1 MRPIDAL
8 TDIDRTTIA
17 SYISIYGNAECAPM
31 EFTLREWNKNKT
43 RLFKAFGHKLRISKR
58 ISIPKDTK
66 ILTSELDAI
75 YHPYIF
81 WYKEDVLNY
90 VANFEKNTKF
100 INNEFIED
108 VLLFWAKKNYCMQD
122 LFTLSRLFLHKNLIK
137 GYLCFLDISQSY
149 HFRDFKCTI
158 KNGMKTIRTIQKVLK
173 ATHYPHMDLFDVWRN
188 QVSLIQTSD
197 VIQAKLVLSL
207 HPIDFLTMSD
217 NACNWSSCM
226 SWSHTGCYH
235 AGTLEMMN
243 SNMVAV
249 AYLESD
255 TEYALH
261 LNETGEVYPIPNKS
275 WRSLVFIHKDIIVCG
290 KSYPYH
296 KKNLCFQ
303 VLDFVRDIVKTN
315 VNWNYK
321 FINQEY
327 QDMKNI
333 EGNYYLRDWFNPYYD
348 KRRKHHT
355 ITFYTNGMYND
366 IIESK
371 YPHYYCCR
379 NYVEEPLKICLSGP
393 ATCICCG
400 KRLNENDRN
409 DIMSY
414 DDLGQ
419 EKICWECRSKR
430 RCRTCEKIYFDLK
443 YHTREG
449 DYCSDECVADTII
462 FPNRN
467 HTTCTK
473 EALQF
478 DYNSIVALFF
488 NKDND
493 FELTSSN
500 MFTIVDSF
508 KNINKRGIN
517 SWINTIQMKYPNVFT
532 VYRIPARLTGWRYAD
547 ASRWDANYTSRTSDG
562 YYNLCLYDRNYRNNS
577 HLEQNILDLQ
587 FRVPLLDYLKG
598 GENV

>member
-17 SYISIYGNAECAPM
+17 SYISIYGDAECAPM
-31 EFTLREWNKNKT
+31 EITLREWNSNKT
-43 RLFKAFGHKLRISKR
+43 RLFKAFGHKLRISKQ

-66 ILTSELDAI
+66 ILTSQLDAI

-90 VANFEKNTKF
+90 ITNFEENTKL

-108 VLLFWAKKNYCMQD
+108 VLLFWAKKNYCIQD
-122 LFTLSRLFLHKNLIK
+122 LFTLSRLFLHKNLVK
-137 GYLCFLDISQSY
+137 GYLCFLDISQPY
-149 HFRDFKCTI
+149 HFYDFKCTI

-226 SWSHTGCYH
+226 SWSRTGCYH

-243 SNMVAV
+243 SNVVAV

-315 VNWNYK
+315 VNWNYN

-333 EGNYYLRDWFNPYYD
+333 EGNYYLRDWFDPYYD

-379 NYVEEPLKICLSGP
+379 NYVEHPLKICLSGP

-400 KRLNENDRN
+400 KRLNENDKN
-409 DIMSY
+409 DIYSY

-419 EKICWECRSKR
+419 EKICWDCKSTH
-430 RCRTCEKIYFDLK
+430 RCRTCGKIHYDMK

-449 DYCSDECVADTII
+449 NYCSDECMKDTII

-467 HTTCTK
+467 RVTCNK
-473 EALQF
+473 DALQF
-478 DYNSIVALFF
+478 GSQSILAMFY
-488 NKDND
+488 DSND
-493 FELTSSN
+493 TLSSTDL
-500 MFTIVDSF
+500 FTISESF
-508 KNINKRGIN
+508 KSINKIDIN
-517 SWINTIQMKYPNVFT
+517 SWINMIQQKYPNIFA
-532 VYRIPARLTGWRYAD
+532 VYRVPARLTGYKYAD
-547 ASRWDANYTSRTSDG
+547 VSSWDATYKAKTNDSFYTLCM
-562 YYNLCLYDRNYRNNS
+562 YNRQLRSNDRI
-577 HLEQNILDLQ
+577 EKNILNLKEYM
-587 FRVPLLDYLKG
+587 PLLDFLKG
-598 GENV
+598 GDN

>member
-17 SYISIYGNAECAPM
+17 SYISIYGNAECGPM

-43 RLFKAFGHKLRISKR
+43 RLFKAFGRKLRVSKQ
-58 ISIPKDTK
+58 ISIPKD
-66 ILTSELDAI
+66 IALITSELDNI

-81 WYKEDVLNY
+81 WYKEDIQDY
-90 VANFEKNTKF
+90 
-100 INNEFIED
+100 INHPENASPMIRNEFIQR
-108 VLLFWAKKNYCMQD
+108 VLLFWARKDYCRQD
-122 LFTLSRLFLHKNLIK
+122 LYTLSRLFLHKNLVK
-137 GYLCFLDISQSY
+137 GYICSLESDEPY
-149 HFRDFKCTI
+149 HFHDFKCTI

-173 ATHYPHMDLFDVWRN
+173 ATKYPKMELFEEWRN
-188 QVSLIQTSD
+188 KVSLVQTSD
-197 VIQAKLVLSL
+197 IIHAKLVLSI
-207 HPIDFLTMSD
+207 HPIDFMTMSD

-226 SWSHTGCYH
+226 SWSNHGCYH

-243 SNMVAV
+243 SNLAAV

-255 TEYALH
+255 SEYALH

-275 WRSLVFIHKDIIVCG
+275 WRSLVYIHKDIILCG
-290 KSYPYH
+290 KSYPYT
-296 KKNLCFQ
+296 KNEITFH
-303 VLDFVRDIVKTN
+303 VLDLARSLVKDN
-315 VNWNYK
+315 LNWDYQ

-327 QDMKNI
+327 KDMNNI
-333 EGNYYLRDWFNPYYD
+333 EGNYYVRDWFNSYYD

-400 KRLNENDRN
+400 KRLYENSRY
-409 DIMSY
+409 DICEY

-419 EKICWECRSKR
+419 DKICYECKR
-430 RCRTCEKIYFDLK
+430 DHRCRTCGKIHFEMK

-449 DYCSDECVADTII
+449 DYCSDECIKDTII

-467 HTTCTK
+467 CVTCSK
-473 EALQF
+473 DALQF
-478 DYNSIVALFF
+478 GYQSILALFY
-488 NKDND
+488 
-493 FELTSSN
+493 
-500 MFTIVDSF
+500 DSEALCPTDLF
-508 KNINKRGIN
+508 VISEAFRSIDKTGIN
-517 SWINTIQMKYPNVFT
+517 SWINTTQLKYPGVFT
-532 VYRIPARLTGWRYAD
+532 VYRVPAGLTGYRYAD
-547 ASRWDANYTSRTSDG
+547 TSSWDASYRSRTSDG
-562 YYNLCLYDRNYRNNS
+562 FYTLCMYNRQRRSNS
-577 HLEQNILDLQ
+577 CIEENILNL
-587 FRVPLLDYLKG
+587 RKRMPLLDYLKG
-598 GENV
+598 GDD